1 MSFAVGIVGLPNVG
15 KSTLFNAI
23 TKKQAEVAN
32 YPFCTIDPNVGVVE
46 VPDERIQILARTF
59 KSAKIIP
66 TVIEFN
72 DIAGLVRGA
81 HKGEG
86 LGNKFLSHIKEVD
99 AIAQVIRF
107 FRDKEIEHV
116 DREINPTK
124 DIDTIN
130 IELIMADLQQ
140 VEKRLDQA
148 TTMAKSGK
156 HEWQTQLV
164 ALQKLKDALENEKF
178 ASTVILDKEEKGTL
192 KDLPLLTTKPM
203 LYVANVSETDYKDP
217 EIVKK
222 IAPTIAR
229 LVPHPEYIVPISAK
243 IEAELAELDSEERQ
257 IFLKELGV
265 PEGGLD
271 KLIRASYQL
280 LDLITFFAVGEK
292 EAHAWTAKR
301 GATAPQAAGKIHSD
315 FEKGFIRAEVVS
327 WKDLV
332 NYGGYASAREKGLV
346 RSEGKEYMV
355 QDGDVVDI
363 KFK

>member
-23 TKKQAEVAN
+23 TKNQAQVAN

-46 VPDERIQILARTF
+46 VPDERIQALAKTF

-66 TVIEFN
+66 TIIEFN

-99 AIAQVIRF
+99 AIAHVVRF
-107 FRDKEIEHV
+107 FSDKDIEHV
-116 DREINPTK
+116 DKKVDPLK

-156 HEWQTQLV
+156 QEWVTQQA
-164 ALQKLKDALENEKF
+164 ALQRIKDALENEKF
-178 ASTVILDKEEKGTL
+178 ASTVSLDKEERETL
-192 KDLPLLTTKPM
+192 KDMQLLTTKPV
-203 LYVANVSETDYKDP
+203 LYVANVSEADYKDP
-217 EIVKK
+217 EIIKK
-222 IAPTIAR
+222 LAPLVAK
-229 LVPHPEYIVPISAK
+229 LVPNPDHIVPISAK
-243 IEAELAELDSEERQ
+243 IEAELAELSPAERQ
-257 IFLKELGV
+257 VFLKELGV

-280 LDLITFFAVGEK
+280 LDLITFFAAGEK
-292 EAHAWTAKR
+292 EAHAWTIKR
-301 GATAPQAAGKIHSD
+301 GGTAPQAAGKIHTD
-315 FEKGFIRAEVVS
+315 FEKGFIRAEIVS

-332 NYGGYASAREKGLV
+332 DNDGYAGAREKGLV
-346 RSEGKEYMV
+346 RSEGKEYVM